1 MHHQHSAQPSIP
13 GGDGRARVEPDVTS
27 PYSVVRAL
35 MAGAPSSL
43 AAVLQRCAQP
53 TAWPINLPLLTCQAV
68 GGDPRQAVIVAA
80 AFELARL
87 AARVLDDVEDLDR
100 DDALWRQVGVPQATN
115 AGTALL
121 ACAYLALADL
131 ATLGV
136 DPALIVEL
144 QQDFAGVALAMAA
157 AQHLDLTTWEDLSRG
172 AGERRSKGAGEI
184 SPWHSSTPAP
194 QHPCPSAPLARYWE
208 IAAGKSGVFFALG
221 CRAGARLAVPPDAA
235 QPYSDFGY
243 HLGLLLQALN
253 DGRGLPSRS
262 LEAEGLPAGLGRGGV
277 QDLGRRL
284 TLPVAYTLAMCPELR
299 QPLLEALQSLLRLRS
314 QAPGPGQAAEE
325 AEVVTIMAQAGAVHY
340 LLAVAESHRRE
351 AIVALA
357 RVRGDPVAH
366 QSLLDLLPD
375 VLPAAGEKKHS

>member
-1 MHHQHSAQPSIP
+1 
-13 GGDGRARVEPDVTS
+13 
-27 PYSVVRAL
+27 
-35 MAGAPSSL
+35 
-43 AAVLQRCAQP
+43 
-53 TAWPINLPLLTCQAV
+53 V
-68 GGDPRQAVIVAA
+68 GGDPRQAVMVAA

-100 DDALWRQVGVPQATN
+100 EDALWRQVGVPQATN

-157 AQHLDLTTWEDLSRG
+157 AQHLDLTTWEELLANGRWQVADSVWR
-172 AGERRSKGAGEI
+172 ASN
-184 SPWHSSTPAP
+184 H
-194 QHPCPSAPLARYWE
+194 QPSAISYQPSAISYQLLDRYWE
-208 IAAGKSGVFFALG
+208 IAAGKSGAFFALG
-221 CRAGARLAVPPDAA
+221 CRAGARLAVPSEAA

-253 DGRGLPSRS
+253 DGRGLPSTA

-284 TLPVAYTLAMCPELR
+284 TLPVAYILAVCPELR
-299 QPLLEALQSLLRLRS
+299 QPLLESLQSLLQLRTPTPGRRPKAS
-314 QAPGPGQAAEE
+314 GPEGPGQAADE

-351 AIVALA
+351 AIVALDRA
-357 RVRGDPVAH
+357 RGDPVAH
-366 QSLLDLLPD
+366 QSLLDLLPE
-375 VLPAAGEKKHS
+375 VLPAAGEKQHS

>member
-1 MHHQHSAQPSIP
+1 
-13 GGDGRARVEPDVTS
+13 
-27 PYSVVRAL
+27 
-35 MAGAPSSL
+35 MAGVPSSL

-68 GGDPRQAVIVAA
+68 GGDPRQTEMVAA

-100 DDALWRQVGVPQATN
+100 EDALWRQAGVPQATN
-115 AGTALL
+115 AGVALL

-131 ATLGV
+131 ATLGA

-157 AQHLDLTTWEDLSRG
+157 AQHLDLTTWEELLADSRWQT
-172 AGERRSKGAGEI
+172 AG
-184 SPWHSSTPAP
+184 STSHRVEDGHQPYATSH
-194 QHPCPSAPLARYWE
+194 QPSAISHQPLARYWE

-221 CRAGARLAVPPDAA
+221 CRAGARLAVSPEAA

-253 DGRGLPSRS
+253 DGRGLPSAGCQ
-262 LEAEGLPAGLGRGGV
+262 AEGSRSDLGRGGV

-284 TLPVAYTLAMCPELR
+284 TLPVAYTLAVCPELR

-314 QAPGPGQAAEE
+314 LTPGTPGQAADDAE
-325 AEVVTIMAQAGAVHY
+325 AVTIMTQAGAVHY
-340 LLAVAESHRRE
+340 LLAAAESHRTE
-351 AIVALA
+351 AIAALGRA
-357 RVRGDPVAH
+357 RGDPIAH
-366 QSLLDLLPD
+366 QALLDLLPD